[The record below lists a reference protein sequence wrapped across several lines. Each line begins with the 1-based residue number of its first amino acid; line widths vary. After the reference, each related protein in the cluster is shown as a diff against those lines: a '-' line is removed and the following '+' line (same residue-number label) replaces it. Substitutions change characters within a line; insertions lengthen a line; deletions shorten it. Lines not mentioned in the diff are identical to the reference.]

1 MVTPDWCGTFWGS
14 TPKGVPGL
22 NQYINGKDPHLHHK
36 STKKKMDSTL
46 LRLEEGFAAAVRT
59 MCLAHGHMDLASRWQ
74 HQLQDPDRA
83 MPCAAGLRVRVDF
96 ALAAE
101 TYIRITVTEPPGS
114 LATMMASMMDGQRR
128 RPSRRSPLPCGGDCL
143 PIPARHGGGDRR
155 RSALAARGAGHG
167 LWLAHEPW
175 PARLAAAACHHAAP
189 SHVGRWCDVV
199 YIEQKKKKKKKKYA
213 KTKKLV
219 IGIVK
224 QHCIAT
230 SGSRQN
236 NKKNKKN

>member
-36 STKKKMDSTL
+36 STTMDFTL
-46 LRLEEGFAAAVRT
+46 LRLEAGFAAAVRT

-101 TYIRITVTEPPGS
+101 TYERITATEPPGS
-114 LATMMASMMDGQRR
+114 LATMMASMMDGQAEAALEAISPAVRAGIVSLFQHGTAEEIVVAA
-128 RPSRRSPLPCGGDCL
+128 PWLPGELVMACDWLMSRDQLVWLPPHAIML
-143 PIPARHGGGDRR
+143 R
-155 RSALAARGAGHG
+155 
-167 LWLAHEPW
+167 
-175 PARLAAAACHHAAP
+175 HHAW
-189 SHVGRWCDVV
+189 GRWGTVV
-199 YIEQKKKKKKKKYA
+199 HKKKKKKKK
-213 KTKKLV
+213 
-219 IGIVK
+219 
-224 QHCIAT
+224 
-230 SGSRQN
+230 S
-236 NKKNKKN
+236 KNKKKISNRDR